1 MQKHPKLH
9 ARAQPESNHAMAKK
23 PATIQTIRT
32 TLKKTSLLL
41 VLLPILFSMVV
52 MSEQGGPRSLRH
64 HQVEAKSTENILKA
78 DRRLHMQ
85 QQQQQQQQSL

>member
-9 ARAQPESNHAMAKK
+9 ARAQPESNHAMAKE

-78 DRRLHMQ
+78 DRRLHM
-85 QQQQQQQQSL
+85 